1 LIGAEG
7 TKTPGG
13 VWFRGDPAGACAEEA
28 RRNTHEPLVPRAEIN
43 RQSLTKTKR
52 KTGGVEMAGR
62 FDGKVAFVTGG
73 SRGIGKGIVELFA
86 EEGAKVAFIDLNE
99 EALSQ
104 TTSELKEK
112 GYEVYSKVANVTDAE
127 QVESAV
133 KEVYETFGSVDVL
146 VNNAGVIRDNLLFK
160 MTDSD
165 WQTVM
170 DVHLKGSFN
179 AARAVQKYM
188 VEQKY
193 GRIINISSTSALG
206 NRGQANYAAAKA
218 GLQGFTKT
226 LAIELG
232 KYGITANSVAPG
244 FIETEMTKETA
255 ARIGIPFEHLI
266 QASVANIPVGRSGK
280 PADIANA
287 VAFFAD
293 ERSSFVNGQ
302 VIYVAGGPK
311 C

>member
-1 LIGAEG
+1 
-7 TKTPGG
+7 
-13 VWFRGDPAGACAEEA
+13 
-28 RRNTHEPLVPRAEIN
+28 
-43 RQSLTKTKR
+43 
-52 KTGGVEMAGR
+52 MAGR
-62 FDGKVAFVTGG
+62 FDGRVAFVTGG

-86 EEGAKVAFIDLNE
+86 SEGAKVAFIDLNE
-99 EALSQ
+99 EALSA

-112 GYEVYSKVANVTDAE
+112 GFEVFSKVANVTDAE
-127 QVESAV
+127 QVETAV
-133 KEVYETFGSVDVL
+133 KEVVEAFGSVDIL

-188 VEQKY
+188 VERKY
-193 GRIINISSTSALG
+193 GRIISISSTSALG
-206 NRGQANYAAAKA
+206 NRGQANYATAKA

-232 KYGITANSVAPG
+232 RYGITANSVAPG
-244 FIETEMTKETA
+244 FIETDMTKATA
-255 ARIGIPFEHLI
+255 ERIGISFDDLI
-266 QASVANIPVGRSGK
+266 KASVANIPVGRSGR
-280 PADIANA
+280 PEDIANA

-293 ERSSFVNGQ
+293 EKSSFVNGQ

-311 C
+311 N

>member
-1 LIGAEG
+1 
-7 TKTPGG
+7 
-13 VWFRGDPAGACAEEA
+13 
-28 RRNTHEPLVPRAEIN
+28 
-43 RQSLTKTKR
+43 
-52 KTGGVEMAGR
+52 MAGR
-62 FDGKVAFVTGG
+62 FTGKVAFVTGG

-86 EEGAKVAFIDLNE
+86 QEGAKVALIDLNE

-104 TTSELKEK
+104 TTNEFREK
-112 GYEVYSKVANVTDAE
+112 GYDVYSKVANVVDAQ
-127 QVESAV
+127 QVEDAM
-133 KEVYETFGSVDVL
+133 KEVYVAFGSVDIL

-160 MTDSD
+160 MSDSD

-179 AARAVQKYM
+179 AARAAQKYM
-188 VEQKY
+188 VENKY

-232 KYGITANSVAPG
+232 RYGITANSVAPG

-255 ARIGIPFEHLI
+255 ARIGIPFEQLI
-266 QASVANIPVGRSGK
+266 QASVATIPVGRSGK

-293 ERSSFVNGQ
+293 EKSSFVSGQ

>member
-1 LIGAEG
+1 M
-7 TKTPGG
+7 T
-13 VWFRGDPAGACAEEA
+13 
-28 RRNTHEPLVPRAEIN
+28 
-43 RQSLTKTKR
+43 
-52 KTGGVEMAGR
+52 GR
-62 FDGKVAFVTGG
+62 FAGKVAFVTGG

-99 EALSQ
+99 EALSE

-112 GYEVYSKVANVTDAE
+112 GYDVYSKLANVADAD
-127 QVESAV
+127 QVENAV
-133 KEVYETFGSVDVL
+133 KEVYEAFGSVDIL

-179 AARAVQKYM
+179 TARAAQKYM
-188 VEQKY
+188 VEKKY

-232 KYGITANSVAPG
+232 RYGITANSVAPG

-255 ARIGIPFEHLI
+255 ARIGIPFEQLI
-266 QASVANIPVGRSGK
+266 AASVANIPVGRSGK

-293 ERSSFVNGQ
+293 EKSSFVNGQ

>member
-1 LIGAEG
+1 
-7 TKTPGG
+7 
-13 VWFRGDPAGACAEEA
+13 
-28 RRNTHEPLVPRAEIN
+28 
-43 RQSLTKTKR
+43 
-52 KTGGVEMAGR
+52 MGR
-62 FDGKVAFVTGG
+62 FDGRVAFVTGG
-73 SRGIGKGIVELFA
+73 SRGIGKGIVQLFA
-86 EEGAKVAFIDLNE
+86 QEGAKVAFIDLNE
-99 EALSQ
+99 EVLAD
-104 TTSELKEK
+104 TTNELREK
-112 GYEVYSKVANVTDAE
+112 GYKVYSKIANVTDAE
-127 QVESAV
+127 QVEQAF
-133 KEVYETFGSVDVL
+133 KEVKDTFGSVDIL
-146 VNNAGVIRDNLLFK
+146 VNNAGIIRDNLLFK

-179 AARAVQKYM
+179 AARAAQKYM

-232 KYGITANSVAPG
+232 RYGITANSVAPG
-244 FIETEMTKETA
+244 FIETEMTRETA
-255 ARIGIPFEHLI
+255 ARIGIPFEDLI
-266 QASVANIPVGRSGK
+266 KHSVAGIPVGRSGK
-280 PADIANA
+280 PEDIANA

-293 ERSSFVNGQ
+293 EKSSFVNGQ

-311 C
+311 N

>member
-1 LIGAEG
+1 M
-7 TKTPGG
+7 T
-13 VWFRGDPAGACAEEA
+13 
-28 RRNTHEPLVPRAEIN
+28 
-43 RQSLTKTKR
+43 
-52 KTGGVEMAGR
+52 GR
-62 FDGKVAFVTGG
+62 FEGKVAFVTGG

-99 EALSQ
+99 EALHE
-104 TTSELKEK
+104 TTSALREK
-112 GYEVYSKVANVTDAE
+112 GYEVYSKVANVVDAE
-127 QVESAV
+127 QVETAV
-133 KEVYETFGSVDVL
+133 KEVFETFGSVDIL

-165 WQTVM
+165 WQMVM

-179 AARAVQKYM
+179 TTRAVQKYM
-188 VEQKY
+188 VEKKY

-232 KYGITANSVAPG
+232 RYGITANSVAPG
-244 FIETEMTKETA
+244 FIETEMTMATA
-255 ARIGIPFEHLI
+255 ERIGIPFETLVE
-266 QASVANIPVGRSGK
+266 ASVSQIPVGRSGK

-293 ERSSFVNGQ
+293 EKSSFINGQ

>member
-1 LIGAEG
+1 M
-7 TKTPGG
+7 
-13 VWFRGDPAGACAEEA
+13 
-28 RRNTHEPLVPRAEIN
+28 
-43 RQSLTKTKR
+43 
-52 KTGGVEMAGR
+52 TGRFAGR
-62 FDGKVAFVTGG
+62 TAFVTGG
-73 SRGIGKGIVELFA
+73 SRGIGRGIVELFA
-86 EEGAKVAFIDLNE
+86 AEGAKVALIDMNE
-99 EALSQ
+99 EALSAA
-104 TTSELKEK
+104 TNELREK
-112 GYEVYSKVANVTDAE
+112 GYEVYSRVANVVDPE
-127 QVESAV
+127 QVEAAM
-133 KEVYETFGSVDVL
+133 KEAHDTFGSIDIL

-160 MTDSD
+160 MTDDD
-165 WQTVM
+165 WQSVM

-179 AARAVQKYM
+179 AARAAQKYM

-244 FIETEMTKETA
+244 FIETDMTKATA
-255 ARIGIPFEHLI
+255 ERIGVPFEKLI
-266 QASVANIPVGRSGK
+266 EASVAMIPVGRSGK
-280 PADIANA
+280 PEDIANA

-293 ERSSFVNGQ
+293 EKSSFVNGQ

>member
-1 LIGAEG
+1 
-7 TKTPGG
+7 
-13 VWFRGDPAGACAEEA
+13 
-28 RRNTHEPLVPRAEIN
+28 
-43 RQSLTKTKR
+43 
-52 KTGGVEMAGR
+52 MGR
-62 FDGKVAFVTGG
+62 FDGRVAFVTGG
-73 SRGIGKGIVELFA
+73 SRGIGKGIVQLFA
-86 EEGAKVAFIDLNE
+86 QEGAKVAFIDLNE
-99 EALSQ
+99 EALAE
-104 TTSELKEK
+104 TTNELREK

-127 QVESAV
+127 QVEQAF
-133 KEVYETFGSVDVL
+133 KEVKDHFGSVDIL

-179 AARAVQKYM
+179 AARAAQKYM

-232 KYGITANSVAPG
+232 RYGITANSVAPG
-244 FIETEMTKETA
+244 FIETEMTRETA
-255 ARIGIPFEHLI
+255 ARIGIPFEDLI
-266 QASVANIPVGRSGK
+266 KHSVAGIPVGRSGK
-280 PADIANA
+280 PEDIANA

-293 ERSSFVNGQ
+293 EKSSFVNGQ

-311 C
+311 N

>member
-1 LIGAEG
+1 M
-7 TKTPGG
+7 TKFFLGG
-13 VWFRGDPAGACAEEA
+13 
-28 RRNTHEPLVPRAEIN
+28 I
-43 RQSLTKTKR
+43 
-52 KTGGVEMAGR
+52 EMADRFSGR
-62 FDGKVAFVTGG
+62 VVFVTGG
-73 SRGIGKGIVELFA
+73 SSGIGKGIVELFA
-86 EEGAKVAFIDLNE
+86 SEGAKVAFIDLNE

-112 GYEVYSKVANVTDAE
+112 GYEVFSKIANVVDAE
-127 QVESAV
+127 QVENAV
-133 KEVYETFGSVDVL
+133 KEVYEKFGSLDIL

-160 MTDSD
+160 MSDSD

-179 AARAVQKYM
+179 SARAVQKYM
-188 VEQKY
+188 VENKY

-232 KYGITANSVAPG
+232 RYGITANSVAPG

-255 ARIGIPFEHLI
+255 ARIGITFEQLI
-266 QASVANIPVGRSGK
+266 KASVANIPVGRSGK

-293 ERSSFVNGQ
+293 EKSSFVNGQ

-311 C
+311 N

>member
-1 LIGAEG
+1 M
-7 TKTPGG
+7 
-13 VWFRGDPAGACAEEA
+13 
-28 RRNTHEPLVPRAEIN
+28 
-43 RQSLTKTKR
+43 
-52 KTGGVEMAGR
+52 TGRFAGR
-62 FDGKVAFVTGG
+62 VALVTGG
-73 SRGIGKGIVELFA
+73 SRGIGKGIVDLFA
-86 EEGAKVAFIDLNE
+86 QEGAKVAFIDLNE
-99 EALSQ
+99 EALS
-104 TTSELKEK
+104 TTTCELKEK
-112 GYEVYSKVANVTDAE
+112 GYDVYSKVANVSDAV
-127 QVESAV
+127 QVENAV
-133 KEVYETFGSVDVL
+133 KEVYETFGSVDIL

-255 ARIGIPFEHLI
+255 ARIGISFEQFI
-266 QASVANIPVGRSGK
+266 QASVAAIPVGRTGK
-280 PADIANA
+280 PEDIANA

-293 ERSSFVNGQ
+293 EKSSFVNGQ

-311 C
+311 N